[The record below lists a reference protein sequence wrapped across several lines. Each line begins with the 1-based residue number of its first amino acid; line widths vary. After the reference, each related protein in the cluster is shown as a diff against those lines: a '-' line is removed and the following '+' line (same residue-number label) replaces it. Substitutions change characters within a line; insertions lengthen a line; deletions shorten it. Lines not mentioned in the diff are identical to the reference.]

1 MIKYKI
7 GKGGTSIL
15 RDYDRETWTTCIP
28 LCSTIRDYQQ
38 FVQDVA
44 EQGVEIVE
52 GPNVKHPSYST
63 LRSKAYPSAE
73 EQNDMRYWDAV
84 NGTTVWQDTIAAI
97 KEQYPKT
104 IVAETTIG
112 PVPDWVL
119 ELANTPLPADD

>member
-1 MIKYKI
+1 MKKYKI
-7 GKGGTSIL
+7 GKYGGSIL
-15 RDYDRETWTTCIP
+15 ANYNGETWTRCIP
-28 LCSTIRDYQQ
+28 VNEDNTDYQK

-44 EQGVEIVE
+44 EQGIEIVE
-52 GPNVKHPSYST
+52 GPDVKQPSYST
-63 LRSKAYPSAE
+63 LRRKAYPSDG

-119 ELANTPLPADD
+119 ELAN